1 MSKNNQGYFLVETI
15 IVLAIVATIIT
26 TLYVNSGQTYIKH
39 KNELTKYNTVD
50 GLYSA
55 NAVKKYLYTYEEDLK
70 KAAKENGYTN
80 VNNYFK
86 NKNLDLTKMD
96 FFKELN
102 VNKVYLSLYDMKD
115 LLKDNEL
122 NVNIKEDL
130 GNIENDNKC
139 VYRYIVIFND
149 YSYSVSNLS
158 CINSKGNVI

>member
-26 TLYVNSGQTYIKH
+26 TLYVKSGQTYIKH

-122 NVNIKEDL
+122 NTNIKEDL

-158 CINSKGNVI
+158 CIK

>member
-39 KNELTKYNTVD
+39 KNELKKYNTVD

-70 KAAKENGYTN
+70 KDAKENGYTN

-122 NVNIKEDL
+122 NTNIKEDL

-158 CINSKGNVI
+158 CIK

>member
-1 MSKNNQGYFLVETI
+1 MKE
-15 IVLAIVATIIT
+15 
-26 TLYVNSGQTYIKH
+26 

-55 NAVKKYLYTYEEDLK
+55 NAVKKYLYKYVNDFK
-70 KAAKENGYTN
+70 VNANINGYID
-80 VNNYFK
+80 VNNYLNGQSIK
-86 NKNLDLTKMD
+86 VNNVT

-122 NVNIKEDL
+122 NTNIKEDL

-158 CINSKGNVI
+158 CIK

>member
-39 KNELTKYNTVD
+39 KNELKKYNTVD

-70 KAAKENGYTN
+70 KDAKENGYTN

-115 LLKDNEL
+115 LIKDNEL
-122 NVNIKEDL
+122 NTNIKEDL

-158 CINSKGNVI
+158 CIK

>member
-122 NVNIKEDL
+122 NIKEDL
-130 GNIENDNKC
+130 KLQENDNKC

-158 CINSKGNVI
+158 CIK

>member
-1 MSKNNQGYFLVETI
+1 MPTSSSFQCEQAPKIQNI
-15 IVLAIVATIIT
+15 I
-26 TLYVNSGQTYIKH
+26 YQTYIKH

-122 NVNIKEDL
+122 NTNIKEDL

-158 CINSKGNVI
+158 CIK

>member
-50 GLYSA
+50 GLYNA

-70 KAAKENGYTN
+70 KDAKENGYTD

-122 NVNIKEDL
+122 NTNIKEDL

-158 CINSKGNVI
+158 CIK

>member
-70 KAAKENGYTN
+70 KDAKENGYTN
-80 VNNYFK
+80 VNSYFK
-86 NKNLDLTKMD
+86 QFVYGSLLILMII
-96 FFKELN
+96 
-102 VNKVYLSLYDMKD
+102 VNTWS
-115 LLKDNEL
+115 E
-122 NVNIKEDL
+122 IK
-130 GNIENDNKC
+130 
-139 VYRYIVIFND
+139 
-149 YSYSVSNLS
+149 
-158 CINSKGNVI
+158 KGK

>member
-15 IVLAIVATIIT
+15 IVLAIVT

-70 KAAKENGYTN
+70 KDAKENGYTN
-80 VNNYFK
+80 VNSYFK

-115 LLKDNEL
+115 LLNDNEL
-122 NVNIKEDL
+122 NTNIKEDL

-158 CINSKGNVI
+158 CIK

>member
-50 GLYSA
+50 GLYIA
-55 NAVKKYLYTYEEDLK
+55 NAVKKYLYTYEKDLK
-70 KAAKENGYTN
+70 KDAKENGYTN

-122 NVNIKEDL
+122 NTNIKEDL

-158 CINSKGNVI
+158 CIK

>member
-1 MSKNNQGYFLVETI
+1 MLKNNNKGYFLAETI
-15 IVLAIVATIIT
+15 IVLTVVALAIT
-26 TLYVNSGQTYIKH
+26 TLYVNSMESYVKE

-122 NVNIKEDL
+122 NTNIKEDL

-158 CINSKGNVI
+158 CIK

>member
-70 KAAKENGYTN
+70 KAAK
-80 VNNYFK
+80 
-86 NKNLDLTKMD
+86 
-96 FFKELN
+96 
-102 VNKVYLSLYDMKD
+102 
-115 LLKDNEL
+115 
-122 NVNIKEDL
+122 
-130 GNIENDNKC
+130 
-139 VYRYIVIFND
+139 
-149 YSYSVSNLS
+149 
-158 CINSKGNVI
+158 

>member
-1 MSKNNQGYFLVETI
+1 M
-15 IVLAIVATIIT
+15 
-26 TLYVNSGQTYIKH
+26 
-39 KNELTKYNTVD
+39 
-50 GLYSA
+50 
-55 NAVKKYLYTYEEDLK
+55 YTYEEDLK

-122 NVNIKEDL
+122 NTNIKEDL

-158 CINSKGNVI
+158 CIK